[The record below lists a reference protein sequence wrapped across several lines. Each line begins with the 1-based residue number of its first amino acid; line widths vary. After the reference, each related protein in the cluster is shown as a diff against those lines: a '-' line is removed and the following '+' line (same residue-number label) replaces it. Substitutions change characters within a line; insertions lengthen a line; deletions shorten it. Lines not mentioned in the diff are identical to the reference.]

1 MIESDVLIEVVA
13 STVQSCMQAQAG
25 GAARIELCSA
35 LGAAGITPS
44 SGLLEVVKRHV
55 RIPIYVM
62 IRPREGNFTYSHS
75 EVEVMMREIDM
86 LGASGA
92 DGFVFGA
99 LQDDSTIDIALTKA
113 LVRHCSGAPVTFHR
127 AIDCT
132 PNLLQAVEEIAA
144 CGCER
149 ILTSGGKSNCAEGIE
164 NILAMV
170 EKAANHI
177 SIMPGGGI
185 RPENFAA
192 IFHPSIHE
200 YHMSGRSLL
209 KSPMQSD
216 LFEMDWSETTREAIA
231 RVVAMSV
238 R

>member
-1 MIESDVLIEVVA
+1 MKSDVIIEVVA
-13 STVQSCMQAQAG
+13 STVQSCIEAQAG
-25 GAARIELCSA
+25 GASRIELCSA
-35 LGAAGITPS
+35 LGVAGITPS

-75 EVEVMMREIDM
+75 EVEVMMREIDL

-99 LQDDSTIDIALTKA
+99 LQDDSTVDIALTKA
-113 LVRHCSGAPVTFHR
+113 LVKHCSGAPVTFHR

-132 PNLLQAVEEIAA
+132 PNIFNAIEEIAS

-149 ILTSGGKSNCAEGIE
+149 ILTSGGKSTSAEGIE
-164 NILAMV
+164 TILMMV
-170 EKAANHI
+170 EKSQNSI
-177 SIMPGGGI
+177 FIMPGGGI
-185 RPENFAA
+185 RLDNFAS
-192 IFHPSIHE
+192 IYHPSITE
-200 YHMSGRSLL
+200 YHLSGRSLQQ
-209 KSPMQSD
+209 SSMQSD